1 MCQKAFEFLYDI
13 SHETKLKIVREV
25 LQGVVDDHKRVRKIL
40 QSESGED
47 AVRVWLNDFFKS
59 HCDIMP
65 MCENQHG
72 STDRHLPSSFSKK
85 LIWEKYIDE
94 MSRSKDGKFRVIDNS
109 EISNSRQLEFRMIT
123 KHFLFRVINNS
134 ELFALIFSS
143 LEVFRSS
150 ELSIT
155 RNFVHA
161 CKLFFTACEILSSE
175 LLITRNC
182 VCIAG
187 FI

>member
-25 LQGVVDDHKRVRKIL
+25 LEGVVDEYKRVRKIIH
-40 QSESGED
+40 SESGED
-47 AVRVWLNDFFKS
+47 AVRVWLKDFFES

-109 EISNSRQLEFRMIT
+109 EILRCSHSV
-123 KHFLFRVINNS
+123 VI
-134 ELFALIFSS
+134 
-143 LEVFRSS
+143 
-150 ELSIT
+150 
-155 RNFVHA
+155 
-161 CKLFFTACEILSSE
+161 
-175 LLITRNC
+175 
-182 VCIAG
+182 
-187 FI
+187 